1 MKYFL
6 SVFLLLF
13 LSACG
18 GAAEEEDPYIGL
30 PWAYAQE
37 KPTGWESAPQEPP
50 RFYVYTDATKAAD
63 ECGAWS
69 TLHRKCMVVTWEN
82 DPQRIPKAL
91 APAYFCDLQRTT
103 LRDCLEKYSQAILRI

>member
-6 SVFLLLF
+6 SVLLLLI

-18 GAAEEEDPYIGL
+18 GTTEEDPYIGL
-30 PWAYAQE
+30 PWSYAQGQ
-37 KPTGWESAPQEPP
+37 PAGWESAPAEPP
-50 RFYVYTDATKAAD
+50 RFYVYTDATKAVD

-69 TLHRKCMVVTWEN
+69 TLHRRCMVVTWEN
-82 DPQRIPKAL
+82 DPQRISKAL

-103 LRDCLEKYSQAILRI
+103 LRTCLEKYSLAILRI